1 VTELTAPDHS
11 VLQRRTLRTLM
22 MGLVPGGA
30 ALSAAYSTAAVLGEE
45 LSGSETL
52 GGLAAAGMT
61 TGAALA
67 TLPLAKV
74 MATRGRRPG
83 LMLGYGLAA
92 VGALLSV
99 GAAVSGVYVLLLLGM
114 LGVGIGNAANLASR
128 YAAADLATPDHRARA
143 IGTLVWASTFGSV
156 LGPTIGFG
164 PAKDFANFI
173 GIHELAG
180 PHLFAAVLFTVSALV
195 VFFRLKPDPLV
206 VAGGLGKDAAD
217 RRMKEAAKS
226 LFASPVG
233 RLSVGSMVAG
243 HWVMVGVMTMTPLH
257 LKAGDHNLEIIGF
270 VISLHII
277 GMYAASPVVG
287 WLTDRI
293 TAPPVMAMGGVILFI
308 GAQMTANTPIHESDG
323 IFWGLFL
330 IGLGWSFG
338 LVASSALLAVTFDGV
353 DRVRVQ
359 GLADLSMTTAGALAG
374 VSAGLVVAATSFET
388 LSNIASLV
396 GLLPIFGFA
405 ALMVSQRKARSA
417 A

>member
-1 VTELTAPDHS
+1 
-11 VLQRRTLRTLM
+11 
-22 MGLVPGGA
+22 
-30 ALSAAYSTAAVLGEE
+30 
-45 LSGSETL
+45 
-52 GGLAAAGMT
+52 
-61 TGAALA
+61 
-67 TLPLAKV
+67 
-74 MATRGRRPG
+74 
-83 LMLGYGLAA
+83 
-92 VGALLSV
+92 
-99 GAAVSGVYVLLLLGM
+99 
-114 LGVGIGNAANLASR
+114 
-128 YAAADLATPDHRARA
+128 
-143 IGTLVWASTFGSV
+143 
-156 LGPTIGFG
+156 
-164 PAKDFANFI
+164 
-173 GIHELAG
+173 
-180 PHLFAAVLFTVSALV
+180 
-195 VFFRLKPDPLV
+195 
-206 VAGGLGKDAAD
+206 
-217 RRMKEAAKS
+217 S